1 MEFGDLRGIL
11 QYVPQFR
18 DKLFVINVDGS
29 VVGSDNFSNVV
40 LDLAVLYSL
49 GVRFII
55 VHGADQQIKDL
66 YAEKYGDELLVHSD
80 EPTDPD
86 LLEISIDA
94 VSRVTNLIMKELTA
108 VGLKVASADVIIARS
123 CGVISGVDCLLDG
136 VVEKVDKDSLSAF
149 LESGMVPILTPICF
163 NESGAGLVMDV
174 DSLVFKVGECLGA
187 NKIIMPPLDVFQT
200 VPTFAYLLP
209 ILLLFGF
216 GTVLGLIASVVYS
229 FPPMVRNT
237 ILGLERVSDE
247 IIESGIMAGA
257 TPRQLF
263 WQVRVP
269 ASRRQLMLGVN
280 QTTMASFSMVII
292 ASIIGGTADIGW
304 TVLYYIRKAEV
315 GESLLVGIVIALMA
329 IIIDR
334 ITASFASRQD
344 QVKPKTVNFLIKGQ
358 YGFIILFCAL
368 VLWIAATYFNF
379 LDATNVKYGAG
390 VVNYIDKSFEDFV
403 KEYRSAIKVLKTYA
417 LFYIM
422 LPVKIGLQ
430 EAVSPYTWGFS
441 LTSIHLFLYFGSMIG
456 ISILL
461 LVLGNKK
468 LSISLILFM
477 IFFYFGLTKMPWIGL
492 ILIYSLGCWQV
503 GGIKLGLGAALGLCF
518 IVVCGVWSEAM
529 ISAYLCGIAVI
540 ISFLVGSVLGVWAA
554 HNNIISSVIRPIND
568 TLQTMPLFV
577 ILIPFV
583 MLFKIG
589 DFTALLAI
597 IAYAIVPAI
606 RYAEH
611 GIRNLPETVIES
623 ARMMGATKRQLFW
636 QVELPLALPV
646 IMIGLNQTIMYGI
659 AMLVITALVG
669 TNGLEQ
675 IVYIGLNDGN
685 FGVGM
690 VAGISMAIIA
700 IITDRATK
708 AWSVARGRQLGIKS
722 L

>member
-1 MEFGDLRGIL
+1 MRSKIFDRYTLVWFGTIL
-11 QYVPQFR
+11 FTVLLLYFQKSVPW
-18 DKLFVINVDGS
+18 LFEYPDQ
-29 VVGSDNFSNVV
+29 
-40 LDLAVLYSL
+40 
-49 GVRFII
+49 GVWPF
-55 VHGADQQIKDL
+55 A
-66 YAEKYGDELLVHSD
+66 
-80 EPTDPD
+80 D
-86 LLEISIDA
+86 LLNYFMNFIVAHLGQFFLGISWLLEFPIQASQLLLHSLPWA
-94 VSRVTNLIMKELTA
+94 VTVFLFSALA
-108 VGLKVASADVIIARS
+108 YVASGLGLSIFTVLATLYMVVIGYWEESMNTLALVLISVPLAILVGFAIGIWGFFSARA
-123 CGVISGVDCLLDG
+123 
-136 VVEKVDKDSLSAF
+136 K
-149 LESGMVPILTPICF
+149 
-163 NESGAGLVMDV
+163 
-174 DSLVFKVGECLGA
+174 
-187 NKIIMPPLDVFQT
+187 KIIMPLLDIFQT

-237 ILGLERVSDE
+237 ILGLQRVPDE

-257 TPRQLF
+257 TPSQLF

-334 ITASFASRQD
+334 ITASFASRSD

-503 GGIKLGLGAALGLCF
+503 GGMKLGLGAALGLCF

>member
-1 MEFGDLRGIL
+1 M
-11 QYVPQFR
+11 
-18 DKLFVINVDGS
+18 
-29 VVGSDNFSNVV
+29 
-40 LDLAVLYSL
+40 
-49 GVRFII
+49 
-55 VHGADQQIKDL
+55 
-66 YAEKYGDELLVHSD
+66 
-80 EPTDPD
+80 
-86 LLEISIDA
+86 
-94 VSRVTNLIMKELTA
+94 
-108 VGLKVASADVIIARS
+108 GLKVFDRYTQIWF
-123 CGVISGVDCLLDG
+123 GVIFLTIGLLYLQNHVSWLSKYPDHAIWPIADFLNYCMNFIVTYFGPFFLGISWLLEFPIKVAQFLLHSLPWAVTVFLFGALAYIASGLTLSIFTVFATLYM
-136 VVEKVDKDSLSAF
+136 VVIGYWQ
-149 LESGMVPILTPICF
+149 ESMNTLALVLISVPLAIL
-163 NESGAGLVMDV
+163 
-174 DSLVFKVGECLGA
+174 VGFGIGILGFYSTRA
-187 NKIIMPPLDVFQT
+187 KRIIMPLLDVFQT

-237 ILGLERVSDE
+237 ILGLQTVSDE
-247 IIESGIMAGA
+247 IIESGVMAGA

-269 ASRRQLMLGVN
+269 ASSRQLILGVN

-334 ITASFASRQD
+334 ITASFATRPD
-344 QVKPKTVNFLIKGQ
+344 RVKPKKVGFLVKNQ
-358 YGFIILFCAL
+358 SIIFVTIGAL
-368 VLWIAATYFNF
+368 IVWILTTHFGF

-390 VVNYIDKSFEDFV
+390 VVDYVDKAFEEFV
-403 KEYRSAIKVLKTYA
+403 KEYRSAIKLLKTYM
-417 LFYIM
+417 LFYVM

-430 EAVSPYTWGFS
+430 EAVSPYTWGFKLTIVHLIFYFFS
-441 LTSIHLFLYFGSMIG
+441 LI
-456 ISILL
+456 
-461 LVLGNKK
+461 
-468 LSISLILFM
+468 SISLWLFVRGNNKSAIIMLLFM
-477 IFFYFGLTKMPWIGL
+477 IFFYVGLTKMPWPAL
-492 ILIYSLGCWQV
+492 ILIYGFGCFQM
-503 GGIKLGLGAALGLCF
+503 GGIKLGIGASLGLCF
-518 IVVCGVWSEAM
+518 IVVGGVWPEAM
-529 ISAYLCGIAVI
+529 ISAYLCGIAVT
-540 ISFLVGSVLGVWAA
+540 ISFVIGSLLGIWAA
-554 HNNIISSVIRPIND
+554 HNNLVSSIIRPIND

-611 GIRNLPETVIES
+611 GLRNLPEPVIES
-623 ARMMGATKRQLFW
+623 AKMMGATRQQLLL
-636 QVELPLALPV
+636 QVEIPLALPV

-700 IITDRATK
+700 IITDRTTK
-708 AWSVARGRQLGIKS
+708 AWSIARSKQLG
-722 L
+722 LTLA